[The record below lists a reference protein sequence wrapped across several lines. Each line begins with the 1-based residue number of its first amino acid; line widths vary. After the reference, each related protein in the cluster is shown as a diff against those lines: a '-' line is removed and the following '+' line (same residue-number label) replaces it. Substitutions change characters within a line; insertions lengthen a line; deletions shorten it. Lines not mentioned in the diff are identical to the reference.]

1 MITKTAR
8 VPYEAPDLLIEEMET
23 DSILCASWTDGTID
37 DGNYNDFGTLGFN
50 SALHS
55 TMIVDEFKG

>member
-23 DSILCASWTDGTID
+23 DSILCASWTDGNIP
-37 DGNYNDFGTLGFN
+37 DGDFSDFGTL
-50 SALHS
+50 
-55 TMIVDEFKG
+55 